1 MSVLRITIC
10 ISIFLFILWLF
21 IPDNSGHAYDI
32 EYWPV
37 GGSSN
42 ANFDSAVEFNKTLTF
57 KVKSTPIPWTEHEQ
71 KIFTAILSGTPPDI
85 ISQFSPLKMW
95 ASRNALTPLDKYIQ
109 KDDFDSTIFFKSLWK
124 EMKWDGKIY
133 GIPINTASF
142 AFFYN
147 KDIFDEFGITIPPE
161 NWKEVR
167 KISNKI
173 TKRNQK
179 NMLTQVGY
187 LPTYGNLR
195 TSNVIA
201 WQLGQEFVSK
211 DGRKVRFN
219 TLEMK
224 KSFSWVRDY
233 IHEIG
238 LNDVLELMG
247 TFGVADQHGFISGKV
262 AMMILDS
269 SFPKLIN
276 TYNPDL
282 NYGVINVP
290 SFENSE
296 SVSSSGTWWAGIP
309 RNAKNPEKAWEF
321 MKFLAST
328 DFQIEYLEKSTES
341 LFSANKEAAYH
352 PEFLVEKNY
361 KVFLD
366 QMHRSKS
373 PSIIPLAHDTFWR
386 EYTRAEERIIRNIS
400 TMEKNL
406 LEAEKRIQTELDKSF
421 RYYDYVTQQLQN

>member
-1 MSVLRITIC
+1 
-10 ISIFLFILWLF
+10 
-21 IPDNSGHAYDI
+21 
-32 EYWPV
+32 
-37 GGSSN
+37 
-42 ANFDSAVEFNKTLTF
+42 
-57 KVKSTPIPWTEHEQ
+57 
-71 KIFTAILSGTPPDI
+71 
-85 ISQFSPLKMW
+85 
-95 ASRNALTPLDKYIQ
+95 
-109 KDDFDSTIFFKSLWK
+109 
-124 EMKWDGKIY
+124 MKWDGKIY

-147 KDIFDEFGITIPPE
+147 KDIFDELGITIPPQTWE
-161 NWKEVR
+161 EVR

-179 NMLTQVGY
+179 NKITQVGY
-187 LPTYGNLR
+187 LPNYGNLR

-211 DGRKVRFN
+211 DGRRVRFN

-276 TYNPDL
+276 TYNPYL
-282 NYGVINVP
+282 NYGVISVP

-296 SVSSSGTWWAGIP
+296 SVSSAGTWWVGIP

-321 MKFLAST
+321 IKFLAST
-328 DFQIEYLEKSTES
+328 DFQIEYLKKSTES
-341 LFSANKEAAYH
+341 LFSANREAAYN
-352 PEFLVEKNY
+352 PEFLFDKDY
-361 KVFLD
+361 QVFLD

-386 EYTRAEERIIRNIS
+386 EYTRAEERIIRSIS

-406 LEAEKRIQTELDKSF
+406 AEAEKRIQTELDKSF
-421 RYYDYVTQQLQN
+421 RYYDYVTRKLAY